1 MLIYQIFTLA
11 SVDYFEVGMLEF
23 STQQAYRVLATLQR
37 TVICNQKKKNNIRLQ
52 RIYMTLRNDKNIYIP
67 ESLETLELREN
78 WKRVDSDGWLCGDK
92 IK

>member
-1 MLIYQIFTLA
+1 MLRYQIFTLA

-52 RIYMTLRNDKNIYIP
+52 RIYMTLRNDKNTP

-78 WKRVDSDGWLCGDK
+78 WKRVDSDRWLCDDK

>member
-1 MLIYQIFTLA
+1 
-11 SVDYFEVGMLEF
+11 
-23 STQQAYRVLATLQR
+23 
-37 TVICNQKKKNNIRLQ
+37 
-52 RIYMTLRNDKNIYIP
+52 MTLRNDKNIYIP

>member
-1 MLIYQIFTLA
+1 MLRYQIFTLA

-52 RIYMTLRNDKNIYIP
+52 RIYMTLRNDKNTP

-78 WKRVDSDGWLCGDK
+78 WKQVDSDRWLCGDK